1 MSILY
6 PLGLI
11 ALASIIILIII
22 YLIKPNYQNKFISST
37 FIWKLSLKYKRKK
50 LPTSKLRNILLILC
64 QVLILALASL
74 IITYPIIK
82 YQTVEEQNETII
94 ILDSSASM
102 RTVDSDDYTRYE
114 RAVEKIRQLTTSQI
128 NDGGNVSLILATNT
142 TSTDRKS
149 VV

>member
-114 RAVEKIRQLTTSQI
+114 
-128 NDGGNVSLILATNT
+128 
-142 TSTDRKS
+142 
-149 VV
+149 